1 MTLAASTMNIGDR
14 IAPSQNA
21 GHGSVGS
28 VSLRPVLR
36 DFRPSDQRELR
47 RLILE
52 GLRDRW
58 GEAFDAS
65 VNPDLDDVVTN
76 YLDRGAEVVV
86 IESNGEIIA
95 TGTLVAED
103 GVTGRIVRMSVAAA
117 HRRQGLARRVVE
129 ELVQRARR
137 SSMSEVKVLTDTPWT
152 SAVELYR
159 ACGFTEL
166 GSDGSDTHF
175 VMPL

>member
-1 MTLAASTMNIGDR
+1 M
-14 IAPSQNA
+14 
-21 GHGSVGS
+21 
-28 VSLRPVLR
+28 LR
-36 DFRPSDQRELR
+36 DFRPSDQRGLR

-65 VNPDLDDVVTN
+65 VNPDLSDFVAN
-76 YLDRGAEVVV
+76 HLDRSAEIVV

-95 TGTLVAED
+95 TGTLINND
-103 GVTGRIVRMSVAAA
+103 GTTGQIVRMSVSAA

-129 ELVQRARR
+129 ELVRRARR
-137 SSMSEVKVLTDTPWT
+137 RSMSEVRVLTDTPWT

-159 ACGFTEL
+159 ACGFTEV
-166 GSDGSDTHF
+166 GRVGTDTHF
-175 VMPL
+175 VMPLRVSTGPAPT

>member
-1 MTLAASTMNIGDR
+1 V
-14 IAPSQNA
+14 SQIE
-21 GHGSVGS
+21 GHGPVGS
-28 VSLRPVLR
+28 VSSGRALR

-47 RLILE
+47 RLILQ

-58 GEAFDAS
+58 GKAFDAS
-65 VNPDLDDVVTN
+65 LNPDLDDFVTIC
-76 YLDRGAEVVV
+76 LDRGAEVIV

-95 TGTLVAED
+95 TGILIAD
-103 GVTGRIVRMSVAAA
+103 DAITGRIVRMSVAAL
-117 HRRQGLARRVVE
+117 HRRQGLARTIVE

-137 SSMSEVKVLTDTPWT
+137 REMSEVRVLTDTPWT

-159 ACGFTEL
+159 ACGFNEV
-166 GSDGSDTHF
+166 GSDGTDTHF